1 MAQPSD
7 EIRAKLEQQKQD
19 FMQLALLNQR
29 QKQAALNAEAMANKK
44 AKGSITHAHHLEIEE
59 RPL

>member
-29 QKQAALNAEAMANKK
+29 QKQAALNAEAMSNKK
-44 AKGSITHAHHLEIEE
+44 SRGGITHAHHLEIEE